1 MKVKI
6 KKEGKVKEFKLI
18 NSWSDVTLSTWLQ
31 LIDFE
36 TGTKTEEATETI
48 AALSDIP
55 KKLIKELS
63 LSDVAVI
70 MSKVGELQAK
80 QDTKLKRI
88 IEINGVEYGFH
99 PDLDSISLG
108 EYADIEQFIKNGI
121 DKQLPELMSVLY
133 RPIKLKKNDI
143 YIIDSYDG
151 DIRLRAEEM
160 KLMSAEQVQSA
171 LFFFLQFREGIV
183 RDFAIIFDGAAEG
196 NEDAIASNDF
206 ASKWGWFGVLHRLCN
221 EQIVNLESIT
231 NLSLLECLTWLSY
244 ETDLNSQ
251 NKVKRNG

>member
-6 KKEGKVKEFKLI
+6 KKQGETKEFKLI
-18 NSWSDVTLSTWLQ
+18 DSWSDVTLSTWLQ

-88 IEINGVEYGFH
+88 IDINGVEYGFH

-171 LFFFLQFREGIV
+171 LVFFYTLG
-183 RDFAIIFDGAAEG
+183 
-196 NEDAIASNDF
+196 
-206 ASKWGWFGVLHRLCN
+206 KVLSEILPLYLMERLK
-221 EQIVNLESIT
+221 
-231 NLSLLECLTWLSY
+231 
-244 ETDLNSQ
+244 ETKTQ
-251 NKVKRNG
+251 